1 MFTLNYLIMKD
12 CRKPA
17 LTSVLLKKIV
27 RDDGMIKCMNSK
39 QVERTE
45 EQRSWQEFLSRHS
58 GLLAT
63 ILVVLAAALVFALRY
78 PPAFTE
84 PNFYAEDGMVFV
96 QGVYDKNPIETI
108 TTAFN
113 GYLVVGQYLLAE
125 GAVGTVEFI
134 HLPFWALPTVIAVL
148 SCLFLGLTVSL
159 PYIFLRKH
167 IGTKVSLAIVLL
179 GAFMPLPGSDYAII
193 GTIGNLKFAFLY
205 WAFILVLFR
214 CWNAHDT
221 KKTLLADV
229 LLLFSVLT
237 YAPAVALLPVAT
249 VPYLKEMWA
258 RLKKR
263 DLTYLKKPEILSL
276 MSLAL
281 VSLTYVVVVYIHEVP
296 KMPGYLDTPYNTL
309 ATVKTLFRSTLYGI
323 LFFVAPALRDSIV
336 LLLFTG
342 VVALGIHNKKT
353 RWIVLLACWASAVAT
368 VSFVLNRPG
377 VSEFMLKY
385 GKTPDQFFYAQS
397 LVFMFALVWLAKQ
410 YLGRLK
416 QWALPASVAVLASF
430 VALSL
435 LYGGSSGKNA
445 EMYRSLGTVE
455 HNVREAC
462 RNDNGGMVLLQIY
475 PSDTWRWK
483 LPRERVCR

>member
-1 MFTLNYLIMKD
+1 MRSTQ
-12 CRKPA
+12 RKHSKKRAPWQA
-17 LTSVLLKKIV
+17 FFLKHQGLMTS
-27 RDDGMIKCMNSK
+27 
-39 QVERTE
+39 
-45 EQRSWQEFLSRHS
+45 
-58 GLLAT
+58 
-63 ILVVLAAALVFALRY
+63 ILVVIGASLIFAFRY

-84 PNFYAEDGMVFV
+84 PNFYAEDGTVFV
-96 QGVYDKNPIETI
+96 QGVYDKNPVGTL

-113 GYLVVGQYLLAE
+113 GYLVTGQYLLAE
-125 GAVGTVEFI
+125 GAVDIVEFI
-134 HLPFWALPTVIAVL
+134 HLPFWTLPTVIAVL

-167 IGTKVSLAIVLL
+167 IGTKVALAIVLL

-214 CWNAHDT
+214 FWNAHDT

-249 VPYLKEMWA
+249 VPYLKEMWV

-263 DLTYLKKPEILSL
+263 DFTYFKKPEILSL
-276 MSLAL
+276 VSLAL
-281 VSLTYVVVVYIHEVP
+281 VSLAYVVVVYMHEVP

-323 LFFVAPALRDSIV
+323 LFFAAPALRDSIV
-336 LLLFTG
+336 LLLFTS
-342 VVALGIHNKKT
+342 VVALGIYNKKT

-416 QWALPASVAVLASF
+416 RWALPASFILLASF
-430 VALSL
+430 VVLSL

-445 EMYRSLGTVE
+445 DMYRSLGTVE

-462 RNDNGGMVLLQIY
+462 RNDNGGMILLQIY
-475 PSDTWRWK
+475 PSDIWKWK